1 MNQRFEELTI
11 ETADDEKG
19 RFIILTQN
27 NCGNSESVAIH
38 LLHLRYMAERFG
50 LIETSDPQADKTI
63 TTLKRRLT
71 ALHGRIEH
79 LQGWLANHSD
89 HKHADLS
96 YELTY
101 ATATL
106 DIADE
111 FIADFASPKDAV
123 AMAGNNPQT
132 QTNPSTDAKSD
143 LLAQPV
149 QLAIQA

>member
-11 ETADDEKG
+11 ETADDENG
-19 RFIILTQN
+19 HFIILSQD
-27 NCGNSESVAIH
+27 NCGNRETIAIH
-38 LLHLRYMAERFG
+38 HIHLRYLAETFG

-63 TTLKRRLT
+63 ATLKRRLT
-71 ALHGRIEH
+71 VLHGRIEH

-101 ATATL
+101 ATATM

-111 FIADFASPKDAV
+111 FIADFDSPEDTA
-123 AMAGNNPQT
+123 AMAENNPQT
-132 QTNPSTDAKSD
+132 HTKPSASAKKSSP
-143 LLAQPV
+143 AQPM
-149 QLAIQA
+149 QLAIQV

>member
-1 MNQRFEELTI
+1 MEERIEELTI
-11 ETADDEKG
+11 EAAGDEKG
-19 RFIILTQN
+19 SFIILTQN
-27 NCGNSESVAIH
+27 NCGNAESVAIH
-38 LLHLRYMAERFG
+38 PLHLRYMAEKFG

-63 TTLKRRLT
+63 ATLKRRLT

-101 ATATL
+101 ATATM

-111 FIADFASPKDAV
+111 FIADFEAPRGSDERSEQSGQ
-123 AMAGNNPQT
+123 AMQ
-132 QTNPSTDAKSD
+132 QPS
-143 LLAQPV
+143 L
-149 QLAIQA
+149 I